1 MVTVAVDLSL
11 TEGSVAVGIDGE
23 LLSVVSWNMP
33 KRHAERVFIEID
45 RCLESVGLS
54 RNDIER
60 VIVTSGPG
68 SFTGVRLSVTVGK
81 AFRCCGVPV
90 FSTSTL
96 KAMATGFEFLGF
108 TVAAVIPGKRK
119 RFYALAEKEFFDV
132 GEEKLVE
139 LLDQL
144 KDPLV
149 VHKGEIPQVI
159 VERYRCLKDLTPL
172 AARLLSVPESQ
183 LEPLT
188 FNYVR
193 DHDAKPSY
201 KRV

>member
-11 TEGSVAVGIDGE
+11 PEGSVAVGVNEE
-23 LLSVVSWNMP
+23 LLSVVSWSIP
-33 KRHAERVFIEID
+33 KKHAERVFVEID
-45 RCLESVGLS
+45 RCLEATNLS
-54 RNDIER
+54 KRDVER

-81 AFRCCGVPV
+81 AFKCCGVPV

-96 KAMATGFEFLGF
+96 KAMVAGFESLGF
-108 TVAAVIPGKRK
+108 LVVPVIPGRRK
-119 RFYALAEKEFFDV
+119 RFYTLI
-132 GEEKLVE
+132 GEE
-139 LLDQL
+139 LLDIGEEEL
-144 KDPLV
+144 LERLGRLGEPLV
-149 VHKGEIPQVI
+149 VYRGEIPQSI
-159 VERYRCLKDLTPL
+159 FKRFRCLKDLTPL

-183 LEPLT
+183 LEPLR

-193 DHDAKPSY
+193 DHDAKPSC